1 VILAAGAGSRYGGA
15 KQLEAVGP
23 GGATLMEYSIY
34 DAIRASVECLIFVV
48 RPGTDPGLLDRWS
61 RRYSPHA
68 EVKFA
73 FQGDDVPS
81 PGAPRNRPWGTVHA
95 LLSARTAVTGPFVVL
110 NADDFYGRDALEV
123 AFGFLG
129 PLTGDTPQ
137 WAVLG
142 YRLENTVSST
152 LGVNRALLRMDAA
165 GRLRSIAEVSQLR
178 PGADGKFI
186 GLLSGSIR
194 EFSGDLLVSMNLWAF
209 TPAIFPLLEQTFAE
223 FVASSPGPDQE
234 LVLPEAIDSLLRA
247 GGIEVQV
254 LPSRGIGFGLTHPED
269 KPQVAATLRGL
280 VQAGHY
286 PQALWEA

>member
-34 DAIRASVECLIFVV
+34 DAIRASVDRLIFVV

-81 PGAPRNRPWGTVHA
+81 QGTPRSRPWGTVHA
-95 LLSARTAVTGPFVVL
+95 LLSARTAVSGPFVVL

-137 WAVLG
+137 SAVLG
-142 YRLENTVSST
+142 YRLENTVRST
-152 LGVNRALLRMDAA
+152 LGVNRALLRMDPG
-165 GRLRSIAEVSQLR
+165 GRLRSIAEVRQFR
-178 PGADGKFI
+178 PGEGGKFI
-186 GLLSGSIR
+186 GLVSGSSR
-194 EFSGDLLVSMNLWAF
+194 EFSGDVLVSMNLWAF
-209 TPAIFPLLEQTFAE
+209 TPAIFPLLEQIFAE
-223 FVASSPGPDQE
+223 FFGSSPGPEQE
-234 LVLPEAIDSLLRA
+234 LVLPEAIDSLLRV
-247 GGIEVQV
+247 GRIQVQI
-254 LPSRGIGFGLTHPED
+254 LPTSGIGFGLTHPED

-286 PQALWEA
+286 PQVLWEA

>member
-1 VILAAGAGSRYGGA
+1 MILAAGAGSRYGGA

-23 GGATLMEYSIY
+23 GGATLMEYSVY

-48 RPGTDPGLLDRWS
+48 RPGIDPGLLDRWS

-81 PGAPRNRPWGTVHA
+81 PGVPRTRPWGTVHA
-95 LLSARTAVTGPFVVL
+95 LLSARTAVLGPFVVL

-123 AFGFLG
+123 AFGFLS
-129 PLTGDTPQ
+129 PLTGDTLQ
-137 WAVLG
+137 CAVLG

-152 LGVNRALLRMDAA
+152 LGVNRALLRMDAG

-178 PGADGKFI
+178 PGAEGKFI
-186 GLLSGSIR
+186 GLVSGSSR

-209 TPAIFPLLEQTFAE
+209 TPAIFPLLEQSFAE
-223 FVASSPGPDQE
+223 FVASSPGPEQE

-247 GGIEVQV
+247 GEIEAQV
-254 LPSRGIGFGLTHPED
+254 LPTRSIGFGLTHPD
-269 KPQVAATLRGL
+269 DRPQVSTMLRRL
-280 VQAGHY
+280 VEAGEY
-286 PQALWEA
+286 PQLLWDV

>member
-48 RPGTDPGLLDRWS
+48 RPGIDPGLLDRWS

-81 PGAPRNRPWGTVHA
+81 HGAPRNRPWGTVHA
-95 LLSARTAVTGPFVVL
+95 LLSARTAVSGPFVVL

-123 AFGFLG
+123 AFGFLS
-129 PLTGDTPQ
+129 PLTGDTLQ
-137 WAVLG
+137 CAVLG

-152 LGVNRALLRMDAA
+152 LGVNRALLRMDAG

-178 PGADGKFI
+178 PGAEGKFI
-186 GLLSGSIR
+186 GLVSGSSR

-209 TPAIFPLLEQTFAE
+209 TPAIFPLLEQSFAD
-223 FVASSPGPDQE
+223 FVASSPGPEQE
-234 LVLPEAIDSLLRA
+234 LVLPEAMDSLLRA
-247 GGIEVQV
+247 GEIEAQV
-254 LPSRGIGFGLTHPED
+254 LPTRSIGFGLTHPDD
-269 KPQVAATLRGL
+269 KPQVAATLRRL
-280 VQAGHY
+280 VEAGEY
-286 PQALWEA
+286 PQLLWEP